1 MLSESCEDF
10 VMSLISPRAEF
21 WIQQSA
27 VALGNLHFQPFQVM
41 LTVKLL
47 IEELQFEILDHS
59 DPESSGELKR
69 ANSQVSDLLIKQ
81 PTMSQNDSNQEA
93 FNHLPV

>member
-1 MLSESCEDF
+1 
-10 VMSLISPRAEF
+10 
-21 WIQQSA
+21 
-27 VALGNLHFQPFQVM
+27 M

-47 IEELQFEILDHS
+47 IEELQFEILNHS

-81 PTMSQNDSNQEA
+81 PTMSQNDSNEEA
-93 FNHLPV
+93 FNHWCSTSKRLKPPASLYPTPHHGTAQKVKVV